1 MQTNVLLR
9 FGFHINFVLQVAIT
23 VASPGL
29 RRLKGVIKNTVLF
42 ASVVTDT
49 QLLIASHKAVPLN
62 IRLFPNMTRLPFQG
76 NTGKN

>member
-1 MQTNVLLR
+1 MQTNVFLR
-9 FGFHINFVLQVAIT
+9 FGFHINSVLQVAIT
-23 VASPGL
+23 VASPSL

-62 IRLFPNMTRLPFQG
+62 IRLFPHMTRLPFQG
-76 NTGKN
+76 NAGKN